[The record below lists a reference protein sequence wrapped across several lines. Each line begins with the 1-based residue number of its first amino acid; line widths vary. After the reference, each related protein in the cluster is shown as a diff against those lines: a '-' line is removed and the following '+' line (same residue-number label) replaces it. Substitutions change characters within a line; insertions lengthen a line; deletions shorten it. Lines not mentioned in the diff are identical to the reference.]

1 MGEPA
6 IGSEAVL
13 RMCAMKQAAVA
24 GLVMLALAGLG
35 PWGPAVA
42 QNAGAAPDATAA
54 QIGGVQPSDTAPRP
68 RARPPTR
75 IRVHPLAQSTP
86 GPDAVRQCSF
96 RLAPEYRPSG
106 TVIVPQMHCW
116 WERG

>member
-1 MGEPA
+1 M
-6 IGSEAVL
+6 VL
-13 RMCAMKQAAVA
+13 QMRATRWAAVVTTA
-24 GLVMLALAGLG
+24 MAVIGLWPPAS
-35 PWGPAVA
+35 AVA
-42 QNAGAAPDATAA
+42 QNTGAAENATPAPA
-54 QIGGVQPSDTAPRP
+54 DDRVVPQRAHQPA
-68 RARPPTR
+68 R
-75 IRVHPLAQSTP
+75 IRVHPLAQSNP

>member
-1 MGEPA
+1 
-6 IGSEAVL
+6 
-13 RMCAMKQAAVA
+13 MKRAAVA
-24 GLVMLALAGLG
+24 GAIMLTLAGLG
-35 PWGPAVA
+35 PWSPAAA
-42 QNAGAAPDATAA
+42 QNAGAAREKTGA

-68 RARPPTR
+68 RARPPAR
-75 IRVHPLAQSTP
+75 IRVHPLAQFAP

-106 TVIVPQMHCW
+106 TVIVPLMHCW

>member
-1 MGEPA
+1 
-6 IGSEAVL
+6 
-13 RMCAMKQAAVA
+13 MCAMKRAAVA
-24 GLVMLALAGLG
+24 GAVMLALAGFG
-35 PWGPAVA
+35 PWRSAMA

-54 QIGGVQPSDTAPRP
+54 PTGDTTPRP

-75 IRVHPLAQSTP
+75 VRVHPLAQSTP